1 MMTLGL
7 REFAPNSRILPQS
20 LPRPAHHFFPQDTT
34 VKAFFLPIF
43 FIATGNVWELALCSL
58 LPGLPVR
65 THVTSLDCP
74 LSYSQGELLIFLPQ
88 LLLNM
93 AFIHWASTMSS
104 AHDLIYFYVVV
115 VLLFKLSHVQP
126 RCDLTDYSSPGF
138 SVHGISQARI
148 MECAAISPGD
158 LPNPRIEPTSPAWQV
173 DSLPLSHL
181 GSPIYFYNY
190 TYFIC

>member
-1 MMTLGL
+1 
-7 REFAPNSRILPQS
+7 
-20 LPRPAHHFFPQDTT
+20 
-34 VKAFFLPIF
+34 
-43 FIATGNVWELALCSL
+43 
-58 LPGLPVR
+58 
-65 THVTSLDCP
+65 
-74 LSYSQGELLIFLPQ
+74 
-88 LLLNM
+88 
-93 AFIHWASTMSS
+93 MSS

-181 GSPIYFYNY
+181 GNLYKIDIEYFCHGTMYQLKKLVKDSAL
-190 TYFIC
+190 